1 MANSP
6 ARSVIDVGSVIA
18 DTYKI
23 EALIGRGG
31 MGAVFVAS
39 HNRLPGKK
47 VAIKLL
53 HAEVHD
59 EDVMLR
65 FRREAEI
72 ASRLGHPNICAVHDF
87 NIMPDGTPYLVLDY
101 LEGQTLAQK
110 IKDGPIP
117 LEQVLSIV
125 RQVGSA
131 LAAAHREGIVHR
143 DLKPQ
148 NIFLIPTEV
157 DGRMV
162 EIAKV
167 LDFGISKIVG
177 SQTVKTQES
186 TLLGTPQYMA
196 PEQATGQ
203 HNSVDQR
210 TDVFALGSIVY
221 EMLNGH
227 PAFSGAS
234 IPEVVF
240 KVVYEQPAPMSATVP
255 TTIADAVKQAMAKP
269 ADDRFPSVSGFVEAL
284 TGMPLTN
291 FRPSM
296 VSIPDSGFAT
306 GSKRVSNPDALA
318 NTMGSGDYTPPP
330 KAAVVPGSVVRG
342 SSPTVESQSRP
353 IDVGTAPTSLSG
365 QVVPVPAKKPT
376 AMILGLVLVAVAVAA
391 VVGWM
396 VVKTSS
402 VDTTSDVTAGPEV
415 AVATPADKA
424 LVAKATDPKA
434 AALTSS
440 ATPTLPSSDV
450 AAEVGST
457 ASSNAGLAAGSN
469 AGSAAGSNAGSAA
482 GSAASKPT
490 RPVPVKTDR
499 PKKVGGGQTAAADP
513 VGDDD
518 PAGDETARD
527 SLGRAEAALAAGNL
541 ADAARLALAVI
552 NSADAKLGQQAK
564 AHAIRGAAAC
574 RKRDTEG
581 ASRELRQ
588 LRAPRL
594 RQRIISACDQ
604 VGIELDQK

>member
-39 HNRLPGKK
+39 HARLPGKK

-53 HAEVHD
+53 HAELVGD
-59 EDVMLR
+59 EVLAR

-72 ASRLGHPNICAVHDF
+72 ASRLGHPNIVAVHDF
-87 NIMPDGTPYLVLDY
+87 NVMPDGTPYLVLDY
-101 LEGQTLAQK
+101 LEGQTLAQR

-117 LEQVLSIV
+117 LDQIMSIV
-125 RQVGSA
+125 RQIGSA

-148 NIFLIPTEV
+148 NIFLIATEV

-203 HNSVDQR
+203 HDRVDQR

-240 KVVYEQPAPMSATVP
+240 KVVYEQPAPMRPEVP
-255 TTIADAVKQAMAKP
+255 AAVVEAVKQAMAKP
-269 ADDRFPSVSGFVEAL
+269 AAERFASVSGFVEAL
-284 TGMPLTN
+284 TGVALTN

-296 VSIPDSGFAT
+296 SVLPEVGLAT
-306 GSKRVSNPDALA
+306 GSKRISNQDALA
-318 NTMGSGDYTPPP
+318 NTMGSGDFTPPP
-330 KAAVVPGSVVRG
+330 QVARTPDAIVRG
-342 SSPTVESQSRP
+342 LDATIDSTSRP
-353 IDVGTAPTSLSG
+353 IGVGTAPQPAPAPSG
-365 QVVPVPAKKPT
+365 AKKPW
-376 AMILGLVLVAVAVAA
+376 ALIAA
-391 VVGWM
+391 VIFGAIAAAAVTI
-396 VVKTSS
+396 VVLRGS
-402 VDTTSDVTAGPEV
+402 DEPTTAAAPAPEV
-415 AVATPADKA
+415 AVVTSADKVELA
-424 LVAKATDPKA
+424 ASGEPKA
-434 AALTSS
+434 AR
-440 ATPTLPSSDV
+440 
-450 AAEVGST
+450 T
-457 ASSNAGLAAGSN
+457 ASLSE
-469 AGSAAGSNAGSAA
+469 
-482 GSAASKPT
+482 
-490 RPVPVKTDR
+490 R
-499 PKKVGGGQTAAADP
+499 
-513 VGDDD
+513 
-518 PAGDETARD
+518 
-527 SLGRAEAALAAGNL
+527 
-541 ADAARLALAVI
+541 
-552 NSADAKLGQQAK
+552 
-564 AHAIRGAAAC
+564 
-574 RKRDTEG
+574 
-581 ASRELRQ
+581 
-588 LRAPRL
+588 
-594 RQRIISACDQ
+594 
-604 VGIELDQK
+604 